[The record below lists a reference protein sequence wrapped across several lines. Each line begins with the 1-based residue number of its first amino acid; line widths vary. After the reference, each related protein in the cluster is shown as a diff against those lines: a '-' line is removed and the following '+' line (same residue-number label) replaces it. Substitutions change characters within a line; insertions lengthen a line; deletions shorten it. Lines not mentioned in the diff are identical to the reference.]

1 MGEFIEKNY
10 AIIAHPLMISAK
22 LSLCPSVTTC
32 PSVTNDIP
40 IKLKNYQRIRFIIH
54 KICARPHSKASNAES
69 KKSHVVDPT
78 THSNTCPIIYL
89 ICKVVC
95 L

>member
-40 IKLKNYQRIRFIIH
+40 IKLKIISVFALSYTKFVRGRIAKLVTQNQKNRMSWIRQPTQIPVQSFI
-54 KICARPHSKASNAES
+54 
-69 KKSHVVDPT
+69 
-78 THSNTCPIIYL
+78 
-89 ICKVVC
+89 
-95 L
+95 

>member
-40 IKLKNYQRIRFIIH
+40 IKLKNYQRIRFIIY
-54 KICARPHSKASNAES
+54 KICERPHSKASNAES
-69 KKSHVVDPT
+69 KISCRGCDNPLKYL
-78 THSNTCPIIYL
+78 SNHL
-89 ICKVVC
+89 SN

>member
-1 MGEFIEKNY
+1 MGEFIEKNC
-10 AIIAHPLMISAK
+10 AMIAHPLMISAK
-22 LSLCPSVTTC
+22 LSLC

-40 IKLKNYQRIRFIIH
+40 IKLKNYQRIRFIIY

-69 KKSHVVDPT
+69 KKSHVVDTT

>member
-40 IKLKNYQRIRFIIH
+40 IKLKNYQRIRFIIY
-54 KICARPHSKASNAES
+54 KICERPHSKASNAES
-69 KKSHVVDPT
+69 KNLMSWIRQPT
-78 THSNTCPIIYL
+78 QIPVQSFI
-89 ICKVVC
+89 
-95 L
+95 